1 MPWTTGGRA
10 RPSLRRTE
18 LLASGFP
25 AAIRSRGR
33 AYFLAGQVRITK
45 GDSTGIEATVRGNRP
60 YRVNLVDAGDGIR
73 VACNCPHYLPSRSP
87 CKHIW
92 AALLAAEEEGH
103 LPVPAVDAHTGA
115 EFPDPAYIPP
125 DEIDSEDDP
134 YDEPHDEAPPPGL
147 SWEDRL
153 TRIARAG
160 RPIAE
165 PGDRSWPAGRE
176 LLYDID
182 VTASLEGRGLTV
194 DVLQRQPRKGG
205 GWSKPKAQK
214 VSRQVARGVPDDA
227 DRRALAVL
235 LGGLEDGS
243 YAGMYESYGTP
254 TSRYR
259 LPEPLSP
266 VVVPVLCATG
276 RCRLRRRPDDVDP
289 PHLAWD
295 DGPAWEL
302 WLDVRRGPDGLT
314 VEGGL
319 RRGDEKRALQEPAL
333 MTAGGLVFFED
344 RAARLDHRGAFAWI
358 VDLLRAPRLTVPDS
372 EATRLIDALTSSRE
386 RPRVDL
392 PPELAY
398 EEEAVRPRP
407 ALTVKPLRNRWGV
420 PGLECELSFEYGDHL
435 LPEGATGWGV
445 YQAEK
450 RRVLVRDV
458 EAERRAV
465 ERLRAVGVGRLID
478 RGQEVGDLQV
488 NPDRLP
494 EIVATLVP
502 EGWRVEAEGRI
513 FRSPGT
519 ARLRV
524 SSGIDWFD
532 LEGGVDF
539 DGRTVPLPRLLAAL
553 KRGEKTVTL
562 DDGSVGLLPEEWLRR
577 QSLLADFGTTQ
588 GEVVRFRRSQAG
600 LLDALLAAEPGVA
613 VDASF
618 ARARERLREFE
629 GVRPAEAPP
638 GFVGSLRAYQHEGL
652 GWLHFLREFGFGGCL
667 ADDMGLGKTVQVL
680 ALLEARRG
688 VSTKP
693 SLVVVPKSLVFNWR
707 QEAARFTPALRLLDH
722 TGVDRRRE
730 AAGLEDVDI
739 VLTTYGTL
747 RRDVLLFREVAF
759 DYVVLDEA
767 QAIKNHG
774 TEAAKAARLLK
785 ADNRLALSGTPVE
798 NHLGEL
804 QSLFDFLNPGLL
816 GRTQVL
822 KKAKDVDDQVRGV
835 LGHALRPF
843 ILRRTK
849 GQVAADLPQKL
860 EQTILCDLPAEQR
873 ALCDELRDHY
883 RRVLLPRVERDG
895 LPRSQMH
902 VLEALLRLRQAACHP
917 GLLDPKRAGEPSGK
931 LDELLPRLLEVREEG
946 HKALVFS
953 QFTSFLAL
961 LRTRLDAAGVVYEYL
976 DGKTRDR
983 AARVRRFQEDPDCGV
998 FLVSLKA
1005 GGVGLNLTAA
1015 EYVFLLDPWWNPA
1028 VEAQAIDRTHRIG
1041 QTRRVFAYR
1050 LIARGTVEEKVLALQ
1065 DGKRKLADAIL
1076 DADASGL
1083 KTLRKEDLERL
1094 LS

>member
-1 MPWTTGGRA
+1 VGR
-10 RPSLRRTE
+10 
-18 LLASGFP
+18 
-25 AAIRSRGR
+25 
-33 AYFLAGQVRITK
+33 Q
-45 GDSTGIEATVRGNRP
+45 
-60 YRVNLVDAGDGIR
+60 
-73 VACNCPHYLPSRSP
+73 
-87 CKHIW
+87 
-92 AALLAAEEEGH
+92 
-103 LPVPAVDAHTGA
+103 
-115 EFPDPAYIPP
+115 
-125 DEIDSEDDP
+125 
-134 YDEPHDEAPPPGL
+134 
-147 SWEDRL
+147 
-153 TRIARAG
+153 
-160 RPIAE
+160 
-165 PGDRSWPAGRE
+165 

-194 DVLQRQPRKGG
+194 DVLHREPRKGG
-205 GWSKPKAQK
+205 GWSKPKPQK
-214 VSRQVARGVPDDA
+214 VSRRIARGVPEA
-227 DRRALAVL
+227 TDRQALAVL

-276 RCRLRRRPDDVDP
+276 RCRLRRRPDELDP

-295 DGPAWEL
+295 GGPPWEL
-302 WLDVRRGPDGLT
+302 WLEVRRGPKGLT

-319 RRGDEKRALQEPAL
+319 RRGDEKRALSEPAL
-333 MTAGGLVFFED
+333 LTWGGLVFFED
-344 RAARLDHRGAFAWI
+344 RAARLDHRGAFPWI
-358 VDLLRAPRLTVPDS
+358 VDLRRALRLTLPAS
-372 EATRLIDALTSSRE
+372 GAPRLIDALTSSRE
-386 RPRVDL
+386 RPRVEL
-392 PPELAY
+392 PPDLAY

-407 ALTVKPLRNRWGV
+407 SLAVKSPRNPWGA
-420 PGLECELSFEYGDHL
+420 PGLRCELSFEYGDRL
-435 LPEGATGWGV
+435 LPEGAPGWGV
-445 YQAEK
+445 YQADQ
-450 RRVLVRDV
+450 RRVLVRDA
-458 EAERRAV
+458 EAERRAL
-465 ERLRAVGVGRLID
+465 ERLRTLGVRRLIE
-478 RGQEVGDLQV
+478 RGQEVGELQV
-488 NPDRLP
+488 EPDRLP
-494 EIVATLVP
+494 EIVGALVP

-513 FRSPGT
+513 FRSPGAT
-519 ARLRV
+519 RLRV

-532 LEGGVDF
+532 LEGGIDF
-539 DGRTVPLPRLLAAL
+539 DGRTVPLPRLLEAL
-553 KRGEKTVTL
+553 KRGEKTVNL
-562 DDGSVGLLPEEWLRR
+562 GDGSVGLLPEEWLRR
-577 QSLLADFGTTQ
+577 QSLLAELGTPE
-588 GEVVRFRRSQAG
+588 GEVLRFRRSQAG
-600 LLDALLAAEPGVA
+600 LLDALLAAEPELA
-613 VDASF
+613 VDAAF
-618 ARARERLREFE
+618 ARARERLREFD
-629 GVRPAEAPP
+629 GVRPGEAPP
-638 GFVGSLRAYQHEGL
+638 GFAGELRAYQRDGL

-688 VSTKP
+688 ASKKP
-693 SLVVVPKSLVFNWR
+693 SLVVVPKSLVFNWK

-722 TGVDRRRE
+722 TGTDRSRE
-730 AAGLEDVDI
+730 ADRLEGVDV

-747 RRDVLLFREVAF
+747 RRDVLLFRGVAF

-785 ADNRLALSGTPVE
+785 ADHRLALSGTPVE

-816 GRTQVL
+816 GRTPLL
-822 KKAKDVDDQVRGV
+822 KKASDSADQVRGV
-835 LGHALRPF
+835 LGPALRPF

-849 GQVAADLPQKL
+849 GQVAADLPPKL

-895 LPRSQMH
+895 LQRSQMH

-961 LRTRLDAAGVVYEYL
+961 VRTRLDAAGVVYEYL

-1041 QTRRVFAYR
+1041 QSRRVFAYR

-1065 DGKRKLADAIL
+1065 EGKRKLADAIL
-1076 DADASGL
+1076 EADASGL
-1083 KTLRKEDLERL
+1083 RTLRKEDLERL

>member
-1 MPWTTGGRA
+1 VQIT
-10 RPSLRRTE
+10 
-18 LLASGFP
+18 
-25 AAIRSRGR
+25 RS
-33 AYFLAGQVRITK
+33 
-45 GDSTGIEATVRGNRP
+45 DSTGIEATVRGNRP
-60 YRVNLVDAGDGIR
+60 YRVNLMDAGDGIR
-73 VACNCPHYLPSRSP
+73 VNCNCPHYLPSRTP

-92 AALLAAEEEGH
+92 AVLLAAEKEGH
-103 LPVPAVDAHTGA
+103 LPVPALDAGPGA
-115 EFPDPAYIPP
+115 GFPDREWIPP
-125 DEIDSEDDP
+125 DDEIDSDDDSHEDPD
-134 YDEPHDEAPPPGL
+134 DEPLPAL
-147 SWEDRL
+147 SWKDRL
-153 TRIARAG
+153 TRIAHAG
-160 RPIAE
+160 PPTVH
-165 PGDRSWPAGRE
+165 PGARSWPGGRE

-182 VTASLEGRGLTV
+182 VKASLGGRGLTV
-194 DVLQRQPRKGG
+194 DVLHRQPRKGG
-205 GWSKPKAQK
+205 GWSKPKPQK
-214 VSRQVARGVPDDA
+214 VSRQIARGVPEA
-227 DRRALAVL
+227 TDRQALAVL

-243 YAGMYESYGTP
+243 FAGMYESYGTP

-266 VVVPVLCATG
+266 VVVPLLCATG
-276 RCRLRRRPDDVDP
+276 RCRLRRRPDDIDP

-302 WLDVRRGPDGLT
+302 WLGVRSGPDGLT

-319 RRGDEKRALQEPAL
+319 RRGDEKRALSEPAL
-333 MTAGGLVFFED
+333 LTEGGLVFFED

-358 VDLLRAPRLTVPDS
+358 VDLRRAPLRVPDS
-372 EATRLIDALTSSRE
+372 EANRLIDALTNSRE

-392 PPELAY
+392 PPAIAY
-398 EEEAVRPRP
+398 EEEAARPRP
-407 ALTVKPLRNRWGV
+407 FLKVKALLTPWGG
-420 PGLECELSFEYGDHL
+420 PGLPCELSFEYGDHL
-435 LPEGATGWGV
+435 LPEGKPGWGV
-445 YQAEK
+445 YQADK

-458 EAERRAV
+458 EAERSAV
-465 ERLRAVGVGRLID
+465 ERLRAVGVARLVD
-478 RGQEVGDLQV
+478 RGGEVGDLQV
-488 NPDRLP
+488 NPSLLP
-494 EIVATLVP
+494 EVVAALVP
-502 EGWRVEAEGRI
+502 EGWRVEAQGRV
-513 FRSPGT
+513 FRSPGK

-553 KRGEKTVTL
+553 RRGEKMVAL
-562 DDGSVGLLPEEWLRR
+562 DDGSLGLLPEEWLRR
-577 QSLLADFGTTQ
+577 QALLADFGATE
-588 GEVVRFRRSQAG
+588 GEAVRFRRSQAG
-600 LLDALLAAEPGVA
+600 VLDALLAAEPEVA
-613 VDASF
+613 VDATF

-638 GFVGSLRAYQHEGL
+638 GFVGDLRGYQHEGL
-652 GWLHFLREFGFGGCL
+652 GWMHFLREFGFGGCL

-688 VSTKP
+688 STKKP
-693 SLVVVPKSLVFNWR
+693 SLVVVPKSLVFNWK

-722 TGVDRRRE
+722 TGADRGRE
-730 AAGLEDVDI
+730 ADRLEGVDV

-747 RRDVLLFREVAF
+747 RRDVLLFRGVAF

-785 ADNRLALSGTPVE
+785 ADHRLALSGTPVE

-816 GRTQVL
+816 GRTPLL
-822 KKAKDVDDQVRGV
+822 KKASEPGDQVRAV
-835 LGHALRPF
+835 LGPALRPF

-849 GQVAADLPQKL
+849 GQVAADLPPKL
-860 EQTILCDLPAEQR
+860 EQTIFCDLPAEQR

-883 RRVLLPRVERDG
+883 RRVLLPKVERDG
-895 LPRSQMH
+895 LQRSQMH

-961 LRTRLDAAGVVYEYL
+961 VRTRLDAAGVVYEYL

-1041 QTRRVFAYR
+1041 QSRRVFAYR

-1065 DGKRKLADAIL
+1065 EGKRKLADAIL
-1076 DADASGL
+1076 EADASGL
-1083 KTLRKEDLERL
+1083 RTLRKEDLERL